1 LIDVRK
7 HQPLHG
13 VRIAAVLF
21 LAMSISACVAGGE
34 NLVGGQSQT
43 TSGMQAAAVPGASAG
58 GLRVVKELPPPVKG
72 ADGSVQQIARN
83 DVLEIDVFQVDQ
95 LDRTVQVDSNG
106 YISLPLIGRIE
117 AAGNSQSGLEGK
129 IATAYG
135 KRYLQSPQVS
145 VFVKES
151 AGERAVVNGQVNKA
165 GIYPV
170 TADSTLLGVISQAGG
185 LSRVADSSK
194 IYVYRDYPGGKLVAP
209 YNLAQIQAAKKKD
222 PPISGGDVIV
232 VFPSGSKVALQNLAE
247 VLGVARTA
255 AFVVP

>member
-1 LIDVRK
+1 
-7 HQPLHG
+7 
-13 VRIAAVLF
+13 
-21 LAMSISACVAGGE
+21 M
-34 NLVGGQSQT
+34 
-43 TSGMQAAAVPGASAG
+43 
-58 GLRVVKELPPPVKG
+58 
-72 ADGSVQQIARN
+72 
-83 DVLEIDVFQVDQ
+83 LEIDVFQVDQ
-95 LDRTVQVDSNG
+95 LDRTVQVDSSG

-117 AAGNSQSGLEGK
+117 AAGNSQAGLERK
-129 IATAYG
+129 IADAYG

-151 AGERAVVNGQVNKA
+151 AGQRAVVNGQVNKA

-185 LSRVADSSK
+185 VNKVGDASR
-194 IYVYRDYPGGKLVAP
+194 IYVYRDYPNGKLVAP
-209 YNLAQIQAAKKKD
+209 YNLKQIQAAKKKD

-232 VFPSGSKVALQNLAE
+232 VFASGSRVALQNLAE

>member
-1 LIDVRK
+1 MTGICK
-7 HQPLHG
+7 PNFG
-13 VRIAAVLF
+13 
-21 LAMSISACVAGGE
+21 LAMRGLAILTLATGLSACVSSGE
-34 NLVGGQSQT
+34 SLVGDQSQT
-43 TSGMQAAAVPGASAG
+43 TSGIQAAAVPGASAG
-58 GLRVVKELPPPVKG
+58 GLRVVKELPPPIKG
-72 ADGSVQQIARN
+72 ADGSAQQIARN
-83 DVLEIDVFQVDQ
+83 DVLEVDVFQVDE

-106 YISLPLIGRIE
+106 YISLPLIGQLE
-117 AAGNSQSGLEGK
+117 AAGNSQSGLERK
-129 IATAYG
+129 IAAAYG
-135 KRYLQSPQVS
+135 KKYLQSPQVS

-170 TADSTLLGVISQAGG
+170 TAGSTLLGVISQAGG
-185 LSRVADSSK
+185 LNKIADTSK
-194 IYVYRDYPGGKLVAP
+194 IYVYRDYPNGKLVAP
-209 YNLAQIQAAKKKD
+209 YNLAQIQAAKRKD

>member
-1 LIDVRK
+1 M
-7 HQPLHG
+7 G
-13 VRIAAVLF
+13 VSKQKPRNGARAVAVLV
-21 LAMSISACVAGGE
+21 LSMGISACVGSGE
-34 NLVGGQSQT
+34 NLVGDQSQT

-58 GLRVVKELPPPVKG
+58 GLRVVKELPPPIKG
-72 ADGSVQQIARN
+72 EDGSVQQIARN

-106 YISLPLIGRIE
+106 YISLPLIGQIE
-117 AAGNSQSGLEGK
+117 AAGNSQSGLERK
-129 IATAYG
+129 IAAAYG
-135 KRYLQSPQVS
+135 KKYLQSPQVS

-151 AGERAVVNGQVNKA
+151 AGERVVVNGQVNKA

-170 TADSTLLGVISQAGG
+170 TVGSTLLGVISQAGG
-185 LSRVADSSK
+185 LSKVADSSK
-194 IYVYRDYPGGKLVAP
+194 IYIYRDYPGGKLVAP
-209 YNLAQIQAAKKKD
+209 YNLTQIQTAKKKD

-247 VLGVARTA
+247 VLGVARSA